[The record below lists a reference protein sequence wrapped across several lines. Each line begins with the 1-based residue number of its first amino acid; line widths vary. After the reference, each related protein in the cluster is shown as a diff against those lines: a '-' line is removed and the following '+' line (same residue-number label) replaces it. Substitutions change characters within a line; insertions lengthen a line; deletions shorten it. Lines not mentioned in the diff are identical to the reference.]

1 MRVVIVE
8 DEALF
13 RHGLVSLLAGSEIDV
28 VGTAGDA
35 GSALDVVR
43 RARPDLLIT
52 DVRIPPGGTTDGLD
66 TALQLRREQPGLAV
80 MVLSQFV
87 ARRHGAQL
95 LRQDARGVGYQLK
108 QRVGHVPTFLADLRR
123 VAGGGTALD
132 PDVVR
137 LLLGHA
143 GDPVER
149 LTPRQREVLAL
160 VAQGRS
166 NAAIAARLGIGE
178 KAVVAHTSRIYDEL
192 GIHEDGDD
200 HRRVLAVLRFLAGD

>member
-8 DEALF
+8 DETLL
-13 RHGLVSLLAGSEIDV
+13 RHGLVSLLQSEDVDV
-28 VGTAGDA
+28 VATAADA
-35 GSALDVVR
+35 VGALREVR
-43 RARPDLLIT
+43 RVRPDLLVT
-52 DVRIPPGGTTDGLD
+52 DVRIPPGGATDGLD
-66 TALQLRREQPGLAV
+66 TALQLRVEQPGLAV
-80 MVLSQFV
+80 MVLSQYV

-108 QRVGHVPTFLADLRR
+108 QRIGHVHNFVQDLRR
-123 VAGGGTALD
+123 VAAGGTALD

-166 NAAIAARLGIGE
+166 NAAIAERLGVGE

-192 GIHEDGDD
+192 GIHADGDD
-200 HRRVLAVLRFLAGD
+200 HRRVLAVLRFLTRE